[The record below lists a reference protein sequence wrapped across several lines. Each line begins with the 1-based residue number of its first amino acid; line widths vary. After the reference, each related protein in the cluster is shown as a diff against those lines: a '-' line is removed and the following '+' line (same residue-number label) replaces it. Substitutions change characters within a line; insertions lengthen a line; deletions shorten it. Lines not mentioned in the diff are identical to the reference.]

1 MRHKTLYRGLKKK
14 AGAYQEQEEEEE
26 ETRLDALAE
35 AAADGTC
42 HGLRGLA
49 EHSYDRLKDVAQQE
63 ADTSFVEVKPAEI
76 AAYKLL
82 HMIAACM

>member
-1 MRHKTLYRGLKKK
+1 MRHKTLYWGLKKK
-14 AGAYQEQEEEEE
+14 EEEEE

-49 EHSYDRLKDVAQQE
+49 VAPAAEHSYDRLKDGAQQE
-63 ADTSFVEVKPAEI
+63 ADTTLVEGKPA
-76 AAYKLL
+76 AV
-82 HMIAACM
+82 MS